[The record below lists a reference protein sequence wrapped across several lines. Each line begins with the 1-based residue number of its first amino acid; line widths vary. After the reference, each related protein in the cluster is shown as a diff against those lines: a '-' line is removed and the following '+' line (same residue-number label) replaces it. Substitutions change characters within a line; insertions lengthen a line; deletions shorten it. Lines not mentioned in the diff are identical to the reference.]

1 MSKMGNEPR
10 DPPDV
15 SHYPIDPD
23 HARKKRAWVRDM
35 ILGDDPLRVVAVEV
49 TSRIGEVERTI
60 RYELEGGKPVE
71 VWQVGDEVYIIPK
84 SEAEQGIF
92 PWRIK

>member
-1 MSKMGNEPR
+1 MSHNPNEPR

-15 SHYPIDPD
+15 SRYPIDPD

-35 ILGDDPLRVVAVEV
+35 ILGDDPLRVVAIEITERV
-49 TSRIGEVERTI
+49 GDVERTV
-60 RYELEGGKPVE
+60 RYELDGGEPVE

-84 SEAEQGIF
+84 SDAEQGRF
-92 PWRIK
+92 PWR